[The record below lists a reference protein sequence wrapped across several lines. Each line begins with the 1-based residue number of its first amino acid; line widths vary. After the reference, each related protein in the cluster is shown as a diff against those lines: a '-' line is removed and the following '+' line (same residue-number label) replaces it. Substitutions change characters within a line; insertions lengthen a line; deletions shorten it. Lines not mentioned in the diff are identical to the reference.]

1 MAGDETSQIH
11 ATCVALGGKGALL
24 CGEPGAGKSDLALR
38 FLSMFVGDCAA
49 LVADDQTVLS
59 REGGRLYAHAPK
71 ATAGLIEVRGIGIVE
86 VAHLARTELVLVAE
100 LATGEEIERL
110 PDPAPRTTLLGVE
123 VPLVRLAAFEA
134 SAPVKLKIALTG
146 KP

>member
-1 MAGDETSQIH
+1 MAVDETSQIH
-11 ATCVALGGKGALL
+11 ATCVVLGGKGALL
-24 CGEPGAGKSDLALR
+24 RGEPGAGKSDLALR
-38 FLSMFVGDCAA
+38 FLSMFAGDGAA

-86 VAHLARTELVLVAE
+86 VAHLARAELALVAE
-100 LATGEEIERL
+100 LAAGEEIERL
-110 PDPAPRTTLLGVE
+110 PDPAPRTALLGVE
-123 VPLVRLAAFEA
+123 LPLVRLAAFEA